1 MNKSIKLLFVFAIF
15 LLFSISLISE
25 DADAWSLF
33 GWLKE
38 KFFKKNVQTVQAQ
51 LGKNIL
57 IEQKIYVRGL
67 GK

>member
-25 DADAWSLF
+25 DAEAWSLS
-33 GWLKE
+33 GWFKSI
-38 KFFKKNVQTVQAQ
+38 FKKNVQTVQAQ